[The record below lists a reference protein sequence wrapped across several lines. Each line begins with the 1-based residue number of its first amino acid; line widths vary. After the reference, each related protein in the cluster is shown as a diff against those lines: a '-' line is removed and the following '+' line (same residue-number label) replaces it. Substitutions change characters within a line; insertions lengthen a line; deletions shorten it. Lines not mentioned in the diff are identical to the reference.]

1 MAACSAPAGGAL
13 SLPGAVVAVRSP
25 GWRLLVAASAA
36 PLPAGGLH
44 CPWACMSVPHRPRPH
59 RTQPPRR
66 RSAAHGS
73 GSHHATPRPD
83 LPPPS
88 PADLPPV
95 LPRFLPAAV
104 LPPIMPSRPAEGF
117 MRPVWYLDSLD
128 IYAPYNPPNTAFS
141 TKNHPGNLCKKTS
154 PVPPKG
160 GRGNGFGPI
169 DGPKKCRYHSSQAK
183 ATRPRPPD
191 PPPGTVQRGP
201 SERAD
206 TAHGLGHPPKCPSER
221 SGAARKGAGANRRRS
236 NATVTVTAGTTG
248 GSKKGPGRCA

>member
-1 MAACSAPAGGAL
+1 MP
-13 SLPGAVVAVRSP
+13 
-25 GWRLLVAASAA
+25 
-36 PLPAGGLH
+36 
-44 CPWACMSVPHRPRPH
+44 
-59 RTQPPRR
+59 
-66 RSAAHGS
+66 
-73 GSHHATPRPD
+73 PRPD

-169 DGPKKCRYHSSQAK
+169 DGPEKCRYHPRQAE
-183 ATRPRPPD
+183 ATRPAA
-191 PPPGTVQRGP
+191 QR
-201 SERAD
+201 
-206 TAHGLGHPPKCPSER
+206 TAQGHH
-221 SGAARKGAGANRRRS
+221 
-236 NATVTVTAGTTG
+236 
-248 GSKKGPGRCA
+248 GPGDQKGEVNMTTPTASELLVQQAREAERLRLLLLASECKDLDEFRQRLRDLLNK

>member
-44 CPWACMSVPHRPRPH
+44 CPWACMSAPHRPRPH

-141 TKNHPGNLCKKTS
+141 TKNHPGNLCKKLPQS
-154 PVPPKG
+154 PLKGDGGTVLALLTARKNAAIIRGKRRPHGPPPSEPP
-160 GRGNGFGPI
+160 RATTA
-169 DGPKKCRYHSSQAK
+169 Q
-183 ATRPRPPD
+183 ATR
-191 PPPGTVQRGP
+191 
-201 SERAD
+201 
-206 TAHGLGHPPKCPSER
+206 
-221 SGAARKGAGANRRRS
+221 KGR
-236 NATVTVTAGTTG
+236 
-248 GSKKGPGRCA
+248 